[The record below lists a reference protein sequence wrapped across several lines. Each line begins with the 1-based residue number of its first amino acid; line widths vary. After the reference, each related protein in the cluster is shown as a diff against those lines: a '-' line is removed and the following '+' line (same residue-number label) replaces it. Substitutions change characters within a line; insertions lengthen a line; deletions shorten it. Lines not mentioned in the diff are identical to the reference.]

1 MTVSQSFFINR
12 PDCFLINI
20 PRYVIKK
27 PLFPKSFC
35 PIMVVV
41 TFFMSPSG
49 RGVLFMDIIDQ
60 IKGYTPDNAQEARDL
75 LSITYAI
82 EHFDDLF
89 TRNNP
94 LVHFTA
100 SAWIVNPERT
110 HVLMAW
116 HNIYRAWAWT
126 GGHADGD
133 RNLLNVALKEARE
146 ETGIAEIQPLS
157 TDIYSIEALHV
168 APHFKRGNY
177 ISAHIHLNVTYLLKA
192 DDHQK
197 IACNPDE
204 NSAVGWRSL
213 KDAAESLEEPAMAP
227 IYAKLNEKLRR
238 FQ

>member
-1 MTVSQSFFINR
+1 
-12 PDCFLINI
+12 
-20 PRYVIKK
+20 
-27 PLFPKSFC
+27 
-35 PIMVVV
+35 
-41 TFFMSPSG
+41 
-49 RGVLFMDIIDQ
+49 MDILSQ
-60 IKGYTPDNAQEARDL
+60 IKRYTPDNPQEERDL
-75 LSITYAI
+75 LSFTYAI
-82 EHFDDLF
+82 EHFDALF

-94 LVHFTA
+94 LAHFTA

-133 RNLLNVALKEARE
+133 WNLLNVALKEARE
-146 ETGIAEIQPLS
+146 ETGIAEIHPLS
-157 TDIYSIEALHV
+157 TDIYSIEVLHV

-177 ISAHIHLNVTYLLKA
+177 ISAHIHLNVTYLLEA

-213 KDAAESLEEPAMAP
+213 KEAAESPEEPAMAP
-227 IYAKLNEKLRR
+227 IYRKLNEKLKR